1 MTAIY
6 NWQLAIAINSL
17 ANIGQDLRS
26 YRWHEQARRHLTT
39 SVTSRPMTD
48 KRVLHLGQLQPGKT
62 REGPILV
69 ITGSRLRFGRLHF
82 VKQRTCKT
90 KSICIHKR
98 CKEKQR
104 AIETMHLTYSLS
116 EHPVAL
122 LGGPIEWEYELDL
135 LYRILTGKLVKE
147 LKQINGDEVLQALSL
162 LSRITKERWWTRAWK
177 FQEDYS
183 SDILN
188 S

>member
-69 ITGSRLRFGRLHF
+69 ITGSRLRFGRLF
-82 VKQRTCKT
+82 LF
-90 KSICIHKR
+90 
-98 CKEKQR
+98 
-104 AIETMHLTYSLS
+104 IENMD